1 MLLLDGKTASAA
13 VKNEIR
19 EETLQLLAAGKRAP
33 HLAAI
38 LVGTNGASETY
49 VASKVKNCEEVGFRS
64 TLIRMDADV
73 AEAELLDAISRLNA
87 DPEVDGILVQLPL
100 PKQISEQKV
109 IEAIDPAKDVDG
121 FHPSSAGKLVQGLPS
136 FIPATPYGI
145 MLMLEQFD
153 ITTKGKHAVVIG
165 RSNIVGRPMSILLS
179 SNQKRGN
186 CTVTICHSHTPN
198 LKEICLQADIIV
210 AALGRPEFVKADMV
224 KEGAVVIDVGIT
236 RVDDPTAKKGF
247 RIKGDVA
254 FAEVAPKTS
263 AITPVPGG
271 VGLMTIAGLL
281 KNTLQA
287 YKEYRTLNKEY

>member
-73 AEAELLDAISRLNA
+73 AEAELLDAIARLNA

-109 IEAIDPAKDVDG
+109 IEAIDPAMDVDG

-287 YKEYRTLNKEY
+287 YKNIEH